1 MMTKRVLIIDDDDDI
16 RDVVQASVEE
26 FAGWRAIAVSSG
38 TEGLQILK
46 GTADFDV
53 ILLDVS
59 MPDMDGFQVCELLQ
73 ADPETRQI
81 PVIVLT
87 AKVLPGDQQRFVDLN
102 IAGVITKPF
111 DPITVWHQIA
121 DILGWT
127 R

>member
-1 MMTKRVLIIDDDDDI
+1 MTKRVLIIDDDDDI
-16 RDVVQASVEE
+16 RDVVLASVEE

-38 TEGLQILK
+38 TEGLQSLK

-87 AKVLPGDQQRFVDLN
+87 AKVLPGDQQQFVDLN

-121 DILGWT
+121 DILGWA

>member
-1 MMTKRVLIIDDDDDI
+1 MTKQVLIIDDDDDI

-73 ADPETRQI
+73 AGSETRQI

-87 AKVLPGDQQRFVDLN
+87 AKVLPGDQQRFIDLN

-121 DILGWT
+121 DILGWE